1 MGMAWRERMAGDRRS
16 LRVAGRRRALE
27 FGVAEMCFVV
37 CGTVASIVGL
47 TWSLHAIARASRQ

>member
-1 MGMAWRERMAGDRRS
+1 VLGEG
-16 LRVAGRRRALE
+16 GALE

-47 TWSLHAIARASRQ
+47 TWSLHAMARVSRQ